1 MPQLAEGG
9 VLGLCGV
16 LEEEK
21 IKVEKRGKRAKE
33 KDQRQLQDLWNT
45 LEADSQKLAD
55 PSTSFSAADRY
66 LDLIYPQFACGLD
79 YLPQD
84 AFVFWCESARCME
97 SGKNYHWRLSEDVT
111 TLTETGILRS
121 AQLAYCADPSK
132 FAQRLADAFPPST
145 LIPS

>member
-1 MPQLAEGG
+1 MRPSGGFALRGNLLDVFSPAAEAPVRTEFWGDEIDTMGLFDPTTQRRTENISTAVFLPATETLPQLAEGG

-66 LDLIYPQFACGLD
+66 LDLIYP
-79 YLPQD
+79 
-84 AFVFWCESARCME
+84 
-97 SGKNYHWRLSEDVT
+97 
-111 TLTETGILRS
+111 
-121 AQLAYCADPSK
+121 
-132 FAQRLADAFPPST
+132 
-145 LIPS
+145 